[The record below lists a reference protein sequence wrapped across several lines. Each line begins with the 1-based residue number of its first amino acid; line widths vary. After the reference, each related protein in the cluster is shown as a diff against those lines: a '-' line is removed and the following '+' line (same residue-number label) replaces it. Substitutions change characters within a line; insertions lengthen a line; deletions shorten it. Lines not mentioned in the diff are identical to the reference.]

1 MQQCNFEE
9 YPAGTRVQIGARIFE
24 RKSHGTFWQE
34 EHELPGNRISRPSA
48 SLRSLEVMMEIQHV
62 LLHPR
67 SAKSGSHVSEGRFHP
82 VQGNALL
89 SLTQAEAQ
97 GLNGLIDVIDANSD
111 VQPDW
116 IDAVCS
122 AREKLPG
129 SLRGKLF
136 EMAHQPQDLL
146 AVCRRA
152 EGLIRSSQGLE
163 MLEDYTRDAQNGLLT
178 ADRLKGFLQGVC
190 GGGGLLPEEYDDL
203 DRMLLGLQQS

>member
-67 SAKSGSHVSEGRFHP
+67 STKASAQVGQGRIYP

-97 GLNGLIDVIDANSD
+97 VLNVLIETIEANSD
-111 VQPDW
+111 DEPDW
-116 IDAVCS
+116 IDGVC
-122 AREKLPG
+122 AAKEKLPA

-136 EMAHQPQDLL
+136 EMALLPQDLL
-146 AVCRRA
+146 AVCLRA
-152 EGLIRSSQGLE
+152 EGMIRSSHALE
-163 MLEDYTRDAQNGLLT
+163 LLEDYTRDAQNGLLT

-190 GGGGLLPEEYDDL
+190 GGGGLLPEDYDDL
-203 DRMLLGLQQS
+203 DRMLLALQQS